1 MAAAPSRLIHDKKR
15 PPLHFK
21 KLGDTGF
28 TIVIS
33 GDPMASNHHG
43 APSKRVC
50 AHTDVFTFHYR
61 NKSGLRSDLNY
72 ARATLCGAC
81 GKKVTDWLAYRGKGF
96 HKVDLP
102 KLQGRTP
109 GLISWGNRVRIERL
123 RTLGPLMSHL
133 QTSTDPLAGVVLKV
147 LELMFQVPSAS
158 YWVDVERRN
167 YSWYSLQGDVS
178 LLLRGS
184 QCQDN
189 PQRSP
194 SAVGFWLEAQPA
206 IAQEAVAY
214 VRDNLKESIAAQAI
228 SSDPEKA
235 SA

>member
-1 MAAAPSRLIHDKKR
+1 M

-21 KLGDTGF
+21 KLSDTWF
-28 TIVIS
+28 TIAIN
-33 GDPMASNHHG
+33 GEPMAVKHHG
-43 APSKRVC
+43 ALTERVC
-50 AHTDVFTFHYR
+50 AHSDVFSYHYR

-81 GKKVTDWLAYRGKGF
+81 GQKVKDWLALQGKGF
-96 HKVDLP
+96 HKLELP

-133 QTSTDPLAGVVLKV
+133 QASSDPLATVVLKV
-147 LELMFQVPSAS
+147 LELMFQVPCAS
-158 YWVDVERRN
+158 YWVDVEKQN
-167 YSWYSLQGDVS
+167 YSWYSLQGDVA

-184 QCQDN
+184 QCRDN

-194 SAVGFWLEAQPA
+194 SAVGFWMEARPVV
-206 IAQEAVAY
+206 AQEAIAF
-214 VRDNLKESIAAQAI
+214 VRDNLKASIAAHVP
-228 SSDPEKA
+228 SSAPEKA
-235 SA
+235 PA

>member
-1 MAAAPSRLIHDKKR
+1 MAA
-15 PPLHFK
+15 
-21 KLGDTGF
+21 T
-28 TIVIS
+28 
-33 GDPMASNHHG
+33 HHG
-43 APSKRVC
+43 APIKRVC
-50 AHTDVFTFHYR
+50 AHTDVFTFHYK
-61 NKSGLRSDLNY
+61 NKGGLRSDLNY
-72 ARATLCGAC
+72 AHATLCGAC
-81 GKKVTDWLAYRGKGF
+81 GQKVKDWLAYQGKGF
-96 HKVDLP
+96 HKLELP

-133 QTSTDPLAGVVLKV
+133 KASSDPLATVALKV

-158 YWVDVERRN
+158 YWVDVEKQN
-167 YSWYSLQGDVS
+167 YSWYSLQGDVA

-184 QCQDN
+184 QCRDN

-194 SAVGFWLEAQPA
+194 SAVGFWMEARPVV
-206 IAQEAVAY
+206 AQEAIAF
-214 VRDNLKESIAAQAI
+214 VRDNLKASIAAQVP

>member
-1 MAAAPSRLIHDKKR
+1 
-15 PPLHFK
+15 
-21 KLGDTGF
+21 
-28 TIVIS
+28 
-33 GDPMASNHHG
+33 MASNHHG

-123 RTLGPLMSHL
+123 RTLGPLMGHL
-133 QTSTDPLAGVVLKV
+133 QSSTDPLASVVLKV
-147 LELMFQVPSAS
+147 LELMFQVPCAS
-158 YWVDVERRN
+158 YWVDVEKQN

-184 QCQDN
+184 QCRDN

-194 SAVGFWLEAQPA
+194 SAIGFWLEARPVV
-206 IAQEAVAY
+206 AQEAIVY
-214 VRDNLKESIAAQAI
+214 VRDNLKESIAAQVP
-228 SSDPEKA
+228 SSDPENA
-235 SA
+235 SAESPDVCIS